1 MNTNKNTPTD
11 PKNTL
16 AFVDFAPYRLICR
29 CASCVHRKN
38 SKVTDAEGSVILCA
52 KSRPVI
58 CAGCPY
64 AGPNA

>member
-1 MNTNKNTPTD
+1 MNTNKNTPTA

-38 SKVTDAEGSVILCA
+38 SKITDAEGSVILCA
-52 KSRPVI
+52 KKAAFPERER
-58 CAGCPY
+58 CFFF
-64 AGPNA
+64 